1 MLPGMLKGERIA
13 SLSEAQAQS
22 QDSYLKIRERF
33 AKGPRKIRERLRRPS
48 KPPPSIASHGR
59 RHSFCNW
66 VLEFRAWVTSNPTS
80 PFRHA
85 LCLKGS
91 VLGVEGMGQ
100 EFF

>member
-1 MLPGMLKGERIA
+1 MLPGMLKGERVA

-33 AKGPRKIRERLRRPS
+33 AKGPRN
-48 KPPPSIASHGR
+48 SIASHGR

-100 EFF
+100 ELF